1 MISRSQTTRRSRLRL
16 AAALTGALTITACAS
31 SPPPPTA
38 SLQAAKQAISIAE
51 RADAGRFAPVELN
64 QARTKL
70 ASADAE
76 VSASRMVMADRLAV
90 ESRAAAELATAK
102 TSASQAKTVNDEMSR
117 STGTLI
123 EEMQRNS
130 GDKP

>member
-1 MISRSQTTRRSRLRL
+1 MTRRSRLRL
-16 AAALTGALTITACAS
+16 GAALAGVLTITACAS
-31 SPPPPTA
+31 APPPPTA

-51 RADAGRFAPVELN
+51 RADASRFAPVELN

-70 ASADAE
+70 ASADEE
-76 VSASRMVMADRLAV
+76 VSASRMVMAERLAI
-90 ESRAAAELATAK
+90 ESRASAELAAAR
-102 TSASQAKTVNDEMSR
+102 TSASKAKTVNDEMSR
-117 STGTLI
+117 STGALI